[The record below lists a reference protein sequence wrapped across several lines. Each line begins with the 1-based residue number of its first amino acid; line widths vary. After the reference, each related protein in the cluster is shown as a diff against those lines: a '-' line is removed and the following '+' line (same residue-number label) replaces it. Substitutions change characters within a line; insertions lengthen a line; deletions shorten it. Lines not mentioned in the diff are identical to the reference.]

1 MKRNILLN
9 PGPATT
15 SQRVKDAMI
24 VPDICPREKEFGDLV
39 EGISSDLVK
48 IAHGDDG
55 EGDDGE
61 GGGDDNYI
69 AVLFAA
75 SGTGGDEAAITSA
88 VPHGKKLLIVDN
100 GAYGTRMAK
109 IADVYNIETVLYKI
123 PYNGYPDVVEIEKL
137 LKSDPEI
144 SHLATVHHE
153 TTSGMVNPVK
163 EIAAAAHK
171 YDVEVIVDA
180 MSSFPVITPNI
191 KELDVEYLVS
201 SSNKCIQGMP
211 GAVFVLVKKSAFKKL
226 EPNRRSFYFDL
237 YSQYEGFNKSHQ
249 MPYTPPVQVLYALR
263 AAIDEYFEEGEVNR
277 QKRYTENWEILY
289 NGVKE
294 LGFKTFLPYEQESKI
309 LFTIFEPEHENY
321 SFDDMHDYLY
331 EKGFTIYPGKVSE
344 YNTFRLAVIGDL
356 YAEDLKAFLVELKN
370 YLSDRKIEL

>member
-24 VPDICPREKEFGDLV
+24 VPDICPREAEFGDLV
-39 EGISSDLVK
+39 EGISKDLVK
-48 IAHGDDG
+48 IAHG
-55 EGDDGE
+55 GDD
-61 GGGDDNYI
+61 YI

-75 SGTGGDEAAITSA
+75 SGTGGDEAAICSA
-88 VPHGKKLLIVDN
+88 VPFGKKLFIVDN
-100 GAYGTRMAK
+100 GAYGTRMTK
-109 IADVYNIETVLYKI
+109 IAKAFNIETVVYKI
-123 PYNGYPDVVEIEKL
+123 GHNSYPDVAEIEKL
-137 LKSDPEI
+137 LAANPDV

-163 EIAAAAHK
+163 EIAAVAHK

-211 GAVFVLVKKSAFKKL
+211 GAVFVLVKKTAFEKL
-226 EPNRRSFYFDL
+226 EPHRRSFYFDI
-237 YSQYEGFNKSHQ
+237 YSQYEGFNKTHQ

-263 AAIDEYFEEGEVNR
+263 AAMDEYFEEGEVNR
-277 QKRYTENWEILY
+277 QKRYTENWEVLY
-289 NGVKE
+289 NGVKK
-294 LGFKTFLPYEQESKI
+294 LGFKTLLPYDQESKI
-309 LFTIFEPEHENY
+309 LFTIFEPDHANY
-321 SFDDMHDYLY
+321 SFDGMHDYLY

-356 YAEDLKAFLVELKN
+356 YKEDLEAFLVELKN
-370 YLSDRKIEL
+370 YLVEKEIEL